1 MNTAKRKEG
10 FLLPLAILC
19 ILVVSMVALNG
30 FGFIQQHTNQLS
42 YKKDT
47 LNIQEQKNQFSEL
60 AFKNDIVEKP
70 SYSFWHLN
78 ISYTY
83 IVKIIKF

>member
-47 LNIQEQKNQFSEL
+47 LNIQEQKNQLMLIADSKWNSRQEAIYL
-60 AFKNDIVEKP
+60 MGDR
-70 SYSFWHLN
+70 
-78 ISYTY
+78 
-83 IVKIIKF
+83 

>member
-1 MNTAKRKEG
+1 MNTAQRKKG

-19 ILVVSMVALNG
+19 ILVVSMVAING

-47 LNIQEQKNQFSEL
+47 LNVQEQKTQFSDL

-70 SYSFWHLN
+70 SYSFTKLN
-78 ISYTY
+78 T
-83 IVKIIKF
+83 FDC